1 MKQPVFLLTF
11 LLVLGFS
18 SSGQTLRGRILDA
31 STLAPLPGALVKTLP
46 AGALATANASG
57 NFELPEAGQWT
68 SLLVQAGGFEPT
80 TFSRA
85 ELSGDF
91 LTLPLRPRDFVLDS
105 VWIVAGESQ
114 QLLRNQAASITLI
127 RKEELLRDDQM
138 SLQPALQRVPG
149 VQMQQG
155 ALNTS
160 RISIRG
166 IGART
171 PFGTT
176 KIRAYFEDI
185 PLTDGEG
192 GSSLEDLDLSW
203 IEKVEVIRGPASSI
217 YGAGLAGTIRLSA
230 LQPRWKG
237 YRAEAGWQTGSFG
250 TNRTTLSAQVAEDGV
265 NLQIHGQR
273 THSDGFRANSQYDRQ
288 GLFARA
294 TWLAGQK
301 STLSWLGQWTEV
313 QAFIPSSIDSLAF
326 RTDPGQAAFTW
337 AKTRGNEAYQRA
349 YSGLSW
355 RYQYSG
361 SWEHWISVFGG
372 SREAN
377 EIRPF
382 DILREQ
388 QAMRGLRARWFGRFD
403 TWRLTFGTE
412 LFREHYDWSTY
423 QNIAGLGDR
432 GELLSDNQETR
443 RYGNAFAQADGELGA
458 EWRWELGANVNMTR
472 YQYEDF
478 FQPDSLNRSG
488 KYGFPVMVSPRAALL
503 FVKPGWTA
511 RVQLS
516 HGFSPPSLAETLTP
530 EGQINPDIRPE
541 QGWNLEAGW
550 RGYVLPGRIW
560 IDATA
565 YRMWVSDLLV
575 AQRIGN
581 DQYVGVNAGKTLHDG
596 LELALTWQAWK
607 SLRIWM
613 NYAGQQHRFE
623 EFQDRDQD
631 YVGKALAG
639 VPAHQASAGFDWNLP
654 AGFILKVQ
662 SQWVSRIPLRDD
674 NSVYADSYGLL
685 HARLD
690 YHATWKRLNAT
701 VYAGANNLLDAK
713 YASMVLVNAGSFGG
727 NRPRYYYPGAPR
739 GFYAGLSL
747 ALSH

>member
-1 MKQPVFLLTF
+1 MKTSVSFFAFLLM
-11 LLVLGFS
+11 LACS
-18 SSGQTLRGRILDA
+18 SAGQSLRGRVLDA
-31 STLAPLPGALVKTLP
+31 STLAPLPGAAVSLLPSGLV
-46 AGALATANASG
+46 ATADASG
-57 NFELPEAGQWT
+57 NFEVPEPQPWT
-68 SLLVQAGGFEPT
+68 SLQVQAGGFEPVVIRRE
-80 TFSRA
+80 S
-85 ELSGDF
+85 LPGGF
-91 LTLPLRPRDFVLDS
+91 LTIPLRPLGFVLDS
-105 VWIVAGESQ
+105 VWIVAGESR
-114 QLLRNQAASITLI
+114 QLLRNQAASVTLI

-138 SLQPALQRVPG
+138 SIQPALQRVPG

-192 GSSLEDLDLSW
+192 GSSLEDLDLSF
-203 IEKVEVIRGPASSI
+203 IEKVEVIRGPASSM

-230 LQPRWKG
+230 LQPGWTG
-237 YRAEAGWQTGSFG
+237 SRAEAGWQMGSFG
-250 TNRTTLSAQVAEDGV
+250 TSRATLSAQVADDGV
-265 NLQIHGQR
+265 NLQVLGQR
-273 THSDGFRANSQYDRQ
+273 THSDGFRANSVYDRQ

-301 STLSWLGQWTEV
+301 STLSWLGQWTDV

-326 RTDPGQAAFTW
+326 RTDPSQAAFTW

-355 RYQYSG
+355 RYQYNPN
-361 SWEHWISVFGG
+361 WEHWVSVFGG
-372 SREAN
+372 SREAD

-388 QAMRGLRARWFGRFD
+388 QAMRGLRARWFGRFEE
-403 TWRLTFGTE
+403 WRLTFGTE

-432 GELLSDNQETR
+432 GASLSDNQETR
-443 RYGNAFAQADGELGA
+443 RYGNAFAQADGDFSTA
-458 EWRWELGANVNMTR
+458 WHWELGANVNMTR
-472 YQYEDF
+472 YEYEDF

-488 KYGFPVMVSPRAALL
+488 EYGFPAIFSPRAALL
-503 FVKPGWTA
+503 WVQPGWTA

-530 EGQINPDIRPE
+530 EGRINPDIRPE

-550 RGYVLPGRIW
+550 RGYLLPGRIW
-560 IDATA
+560 VDATA
-565 YRMWVSDLLV
+565 YRMWVNNLLV
-575 AQRIGN
+575 AQRVGN

-596 LELALTWQAWK
+596 VELALNFQAWK
-607 SLRIWM
+607 TLRFWA
-613 NYAGQQHRFE
+613 NFTGQWHRFV

-631 YVGKALAG
+631 FAGKALAG
-639 VPAHQASAGFDWNLP
+639 VPAQQASAGFDFDLP
-654 AGFILKVQ
+654 AGLMLRVQ

-674 NSVYADSYGLL
+674 NSVYSDSYGLL

-690 YHATWKRLNAT
+690 YQTSWKRLNAT

-747 ALSH
+747 ALR